1 MMGLVRLALRRPYT
15 SAIIA
20 FVVMLSGAMSLTR
33 MIVDIFPIIDIPVV
47 LVAWNY
53 NGLPPEEMERRV
65 VLVAER
71 SYSQSV
77 DGIERIES
85 QSIAGTGII
94 KIYFAPGASIGSALS
109 QINAVNNQALR
120 VMPPGMTPPILV
132 PFNASSVGVV
142 QMTTSSKTMPEQEIV
157 DYTNNFIRLKLYT
170 IPGIALTAPYGG
182 KSRQIIVD
190 IDPNRMA
197 AKGVSPNDVVAAL
210 QASNVI
216 VPAGVAR
223 MGEREYNVTINSSPS
238 AVDQFSNL
246 PLAVRNGVTVTLG
259 DVAKVGDSFANQ
271 TNMVHVNGERASYV
285 TILRHSDAST
295 LVVVDA
301 LRSTLPEIK
310 AAAPPG
316 LELGLDFDQSVF
328 VRSAIENVVRE
339 AIVSSILVSLM
350 ILVFLGSWRNMVIV
364 SASIPLS
371 IFAGIAGLMAT
382 GQSINLM
389 TLGGLA
395 LAIGL
400 LVDNATVTIENI
412 HRNQSLGK
420 PLTVAIL
427 DGCAEVVTPLTVA
440 TLAIC
445 IVFFPVF
452 LLTGPARFLFIPLG
466 ITVVLAMLASYVLS
480 FTIVP
485 TMTRMM
491 LTDHGHGEHPKPN
504 WAIAL
509 FERGFE
515 WVKKLYVG
523 ALMACLRTRGFV
535 LIAFVALLG
544 VTLFMATIAGTDFF
558 PTADVGIIKLHYR
571 APTGTRLESTEARVL
586 GVERKIREVIGDS
599 EVQTINDTIGV
610 PFSYN
615 LALIPSDNISSADA
629 EILIQLK
636 PGHKPSADHVRALR
650 AALPEAFPGSLFYF
664 QTADIVSQ
672 VLNFGLSAPIDVQI
686 SDPNFNRSYE
696 LAQKLLVAMQKIPG
710 IADAHIV
717 QLLDYPTLQI
727 DVDRLRASQLGVSQ
741 RDISNNLLVALSSSS
756 LVAPSYFLNPVNNVN
771 YFVAVR
777 EPMEAVTDVAG
788 LMDLPVS
795 QPQVTLAPTVA
806 NQFNATTFTAM
817 PNAPVTRMSDV
828 AQLRPRN
835 SLASINHYAVQ
846 RVIDVAANV
855 DGRDLGAVSADIRRA
870 IADVSVGLSLAT
882 HIDLRG
888 QPEVMD
894 TSFRNLA
901 QGLVISI
908 ILVYALLVVLF
919 QSWIDPFIIMMA
931 VPGALIGIIWM
942 LVLTGTTINVESLMG
957 TIMTV
962 GISVSNSIL
971 VVSFANDIRGR
982 HGISAFEAVIAAG
995 QTRLRPIMM
1004 TALAMV
1010 LGMIPMALGA
1020 GEAGEQNAPLGR
1032 AVIGG
1037 LVAATIATLVIVPV
1051 FYTLLRRK
1059 PPRLH
1064 ELDSKF
1070 AAEAAVAHNPGLE
1083 PAEAAVKGMSHD

>member
-15 SAIIA
+15 SAITA
-20 FVVMLSGAMSLTR
+20 FIIMLGGAMSLTR

-53 NGLPPEEMERRV
+53 GGLPAEEMERRV

-71 SYSQSV
+71 SYTQNV
-77 DGIERIES
+77 DGVDKIES

-94 KIYFAPGASIGSALS
+94 KIYFQPGANLGGAMA
-109 QINAVNNQALR
+109 QITAVNNQALR
-120 VMPPGMTPPILV
+120 VMPPGMTPPAVL
-132 PFNASSVGVV
+132 PFNASSVGVM
-142 QMTTSSKTMPEQEIV
+142 QMTTSSKTMSEQNIV
-157 DYTNNFIRLKLYT
+157 DYTFNFIRLKLYT
-170 IPGIALTAPYGG
+170 VPGIALSAPYGG
-182 KSRQIIVD
+182 KGRQIIVD
-190 IDPNRMA
+190 LDPTRMA
-197 AKGVSPNDVVAAL
+197 AKGVAPNDVVQAL
-210 QASNVI
+210 QVSNVI

-223 MGEREYNVTINSSPS
+223 MGEREYNVAMNSSPS
-238 AVDQFSNL
+238 AVDQFANL
-246 PLAVRNGVTVTLG
+246 PLVVRNGITVTLG

-271 TNMVHVNGERASYV
+271 TNVVHVNGERATYV
-285 TILRHSDAST
+285 TILRHADAST
-295 LVVVDA
+295 LAVVEA
-301 LRSTLPEIK
+301 TKAILPEIK
-310 AAAPPG
+310 AAAPDG
-316 LELGLDFDQSVF
+316 LDMSLDFDQSVF
-328 VRSAIENVVRE
+328 VSSAIHNVLEE
-339 AIVSSILVSLM
+339 ALISSILVSLM

-371 IFAGIAGLMAT
+371 IFAALAGLFAA

-400 LVDNATVTIENI
+400 LVDNATVAIENI

-420 PLTVAIL
+420 TLTIAIL
-427 DGCAEVVTPLTVA
+427 DGCGEVVTPLTVA

-466 ITVVLAMLASYVLS
+466 ITVVLAMLASFLLT
-480 FTIVP
+480 FTVVP
-485 TMTRMM
+485 TMARMM
-491 LTDHGHGEHPKPN
+491 LTEHHGEPKGFAA
-504 WAIAL
+504 W
-509 FERGFE
+509 FERGFTR
-515 WVKKLYVG
+515 LSDGY
-523 ALMACLRTRGFV
+523 ASMLSACLRNRAFV
-535 LIAFVALLG
+535 LVCFFGLLG
-544 VTLFMATIAGTDFF
+544 TSLAVATVAGTDFF

-571 APTGTRLESTEARVL
+571 GATGTRLEVTEGKVL
-586 GVERKIREVIGDS
+586 AVQAKIREIIGNN
-599 EVQTINDTIGV
+599 EIQTINDVMGV
-610 PFSYN
+610 PFASN
-615 LALIPSDNISSADA
+615 LAMLPSDNVTSADA

-636 PGHKPSADHVRALR
+636 KGHKPSVDHVRALR
-650 AALPEAFPGSLFYF
+650 KQLPEAFPGAVFYF

-672 VLNFGLSAPIDVQI
+672 VLNFGLSAPIDIQI
-686 SDPNFNRSYE
+686 ADPNFNRSYQ
-696 LAQKLLVAMQKIPG
+696 LAQKLLVEIAKIPG
-710 IADAHIV
+710 VVDPHITQV
-717 QLLDYPTLQI
+717 LDYPTLQI
-727 DVDRLRASQLGVSQ
+727 EVDRLRAANLGITQ
-741 RDISNNLLVALSSSS
+741 RDVSNNLLVSLSSSS

-771 YFVAVR
+771 YFVVVR
-777 EPMEAVTDVAG
+777 QPMEAIQNVDD
-788 LMDLPVS
+788 LMDLPIS
-795 QPQVTLAPTVA
+795 QPQITLPTTVA
-806 NQFNATTFTAM
+806 SQFSSLTYASM

-828 AQLRPRN
+828 ATIRPRT
-835 SLASINHYAVQ
+835 SFATINHLSVQ

-855 DGRDLGAVSADIRRA
+855 DGRDLGAVSDDIRKV
-870 IADVSVGLSLAT
+870 IAEASKGLSIAT

-901 QGLVISI
+901 QGLVIAI

-971 VVSFANDIRGR
+971 VVSFANDVRSR
-982 HGISAFEAVIAAG
+982 HGVNPFEAVIAAG
-995 QTRLRPIMM
+995 RTRLRPIMM
-1004 TALAMV
+1004 TALAMI
-1010 LGMIPMALGA
+1010 LGMIPMAIGA

-1037 LVAATIATLVIVPV
+1037 LVAATIATLVIVPL

-1064 ELDSKF
+1064 ELDTQF
-1070 AAEAAVAHNPGLE
+1070 AKEAAGADAHTAQG
-1083 PAEAAVKGMSHD
+1083 

>member
-20 FVVMLSGAMSLTR
+20 FIVMLSGAMAMTR

-53 NGLPPEEMERRV
+53 PGLTTEEMERRV

-71 SYSQSV
+71 SYTQSV
-77 DGIERIES
+77 DGISKIES
-85 QSIAGTGII
+85 QSISGTGII
-94 KIYFAPGASIGSALS
+94 KIYFEPGSSIGGALA

-142 QMTTSSKTMPEQEIV
+142 QMTTSSKTMSEQDIV
-157 DYTNNFIRLKLYT
+157 DYTFNFIRLKLYT
-170 IPGIALTAPYGG
+170 IPGIAISAPFGG
-182 KSRQIIVD
+182 KARQIIVD
-190 IDPNRMA
+190 LDPARMA
-197 AKGVSPNDVVAAL
+197 AKSISPNDVVAAL

-216 VPAGVAR
+216 VPAGTAR
-223 MGEREYNVTINSSPS
+223 MGEREYNVTMNSSPS
-238 AVDQFSNL
+238 AVEQFANL
-246 PLAVRNGVTVTLG
+246 PLGVRNGVTVTLG
-259 DVAKVGDSFANQ
+259 DIAKVGDSFANQ
-271 TNMVHVNGERASYV
+271 TNIAHVNGERASFV
-285 TILRHSDAST
+285 TILRHADAST

-301 LRSTLPEIK
+301 LRAAMPEIK
-310 AAAPPG
+310 AAAPAG
-316 LELGLDFDQSVF
+316 LDMSLDFDQSVF

-339 AIVSSILVSLM
+339 AIISSILVSLM

-371 IFAGIAGLMAT
+371 IFAGVAGLFAF
-382 GQSINLM
+382 GQTINLM

-420 PLTVAIL
+420 TLTVAIL
-427 DGCAEVVTPLTVA
+427 DGCGEVVTPLTVA

-491 LTDHGHGEHPKPN
+491 LADHHTSGEARRPN
-504 WAIAL
+504 FVI
-509 FERGFE
+509 RGFE
-515 WVKKLYVG
+515 AGFEWLRHRYANLLRLCLQTR
-523 ALMACLRTRGFV
+523 ALV
-535 LIAFVALLG
+535 LLCFFALLG
-544 VTLFMATIAGTDFF
+544 ISIFVAPIAGQDFF

-571 APTGTRLESTEARVL
+571 APTGTRLEATETRVL
-586 GVERKIREVIGDS
+586 AVERKIREVIGDN
-599 EVQTINDTIGV
+599 ELQTINDTIGV
-610 PFSYN
+610 PYSYN
-615 LALIPSDNISSADA
+615 LALLPSDNISSADA

-636 PGHKPSADHVRALR
+636 PGHKPSIGYIRALR
-650 AALPEAFPGSLFYF
+650 AALPEAFPGALFYF

-672 VLNFGLSAPIDVQI
+672 VLNFGLSSPIDIQI
-686 SDPNFNRSYE
+686 QDPNFDRAYG
-696 LAQKLLVAMQKIPG
+696 LAQKLLVAIQKIPG
-710 IADAHIV
+710 VADPHLV

-727 DVDRLRASQLGVSQ
+727 DVDRLRAAQLGVVQ
-741 RDISNNLLVALSSSS
+741 RDISNNLLVSLSSSS
-756 LVAPSYFLNPVNNVN
+756 LVAPSYFLNPINNVN

-777 EPMEAVTDVAG
+777 EPMEAVTDVQK

-795 QPQVTLAPTVA
+795 QPQQPPVTTL
-806 NQFNATTFTAM
+806 NSQFTATSFTSM
-817 PNAPVTRMSDV
+817 PNAPVTRLSDV
-828 AQLRPRN
+828 ASLRPR
-835 SLASINHYAVQ
+835 SSVASINHYSVQ
-846 RVIDVAANV
+846 RVLDVAANV
-855 DGRDLGAVSADIRRA
+855 DGRDLGGVSDDIRRA
-870 IADVSVGLSLAT
+870 IASVSQGLSLAT

-888 QPEVMD
+888 QPEVMN
-894 TSFRNLA
+894 TSFGNLA

-908 ILVYALLVVLF
+908 VLVYALLVVLF

-931 VPGALIGIIWM
+931 VPGALIGIVWM

-971 VVSFANDIRGR
+971 VVSFANDVRAR
-982 HGISAFEAVIAAG
+982 HELTAFEAVIAAG

-1004 TALAMV
+1004 TALAMI

-1037 LVAATIATLVIVPV
+1037 LIAATAATLVIVPI

-1059 PPRLH
+1059 PPSLH
-1064 ELDSKF
+1064 ELDKKF
-1070 AAEAAVAHNPGLE
+1070 AAEAAGAQNQTP
-1083 PAEAAVKGMSHD
+1083 PAQTPQAQTH